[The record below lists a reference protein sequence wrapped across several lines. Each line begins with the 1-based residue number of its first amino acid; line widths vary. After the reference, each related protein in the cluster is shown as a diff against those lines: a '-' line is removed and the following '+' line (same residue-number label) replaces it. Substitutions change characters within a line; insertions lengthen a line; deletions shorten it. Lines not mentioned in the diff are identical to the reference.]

1 MQKLLIPV
9 VPLKSRK
16 TKQNSRTQARGRGT
30 WLCTTGIHV
39 HYNQRMGYITQS
51 KNNSNDIDQKHSNC
65 KNSSDKHCVLL
76 VYVSLCK
83 LQSLPIVYFDFSWS
97 SDCLISHLSS
107 FAVPQDSPSVTAKVK
122 ECRNARRIIK
132 KIEKFI
138 FFLSQT
144 GFRSISG
151 SSMTTF
157 TF

>member
-1 MQKLLIPV
+1 M
-9 VPLKSRK
+9 
-16 TKQNSRTQARGRGT
+16 
-30 WLCTTGIHV
+30 WLCTTTGIHV

-65 KNSSDKHCVLL
+65 KNISDKHCVLL

-83 LQSLPIVYFDFSWS
+83 LQSLPFVYFDFSWS
-97 SDCLISHLSS
+97 FDCLISHLSS

-138 FFLSQT
+138 FYHKLVSSRYLVPVWLHLPSNT
-144 GFRSISG
+144 EELNISPITALKVLD
-151 SSMTTF
+151 SYF
-157 TF
+157 Y